1 MSFSLSC
8 LSDKQLKSFKKA
20 HAHYAKSSTRALEP
34 EDLPKALKMVGIR
47 PTDDE
52 VKEML
57 DEIGDAPI
65 DLIEFTI
72 CIYYFLRAADSQE
85 ELINAFK
92 IFDVDK
98 TGKLPASRI
107 REILSSLK
115 HPVSQPLI
123 DELINQL
130 NKDGS
135 NMIDYAE
142 MIRLMRP
149 N

>member
-1 MSFSLSC
+1 MSVPCEC

-20 HAHYAKSSTRALEP
+20 FMHYAKKTDGILKN
-34 EDLPKALKMVGIR
+34 EDFPKALKMVGIR
-47 PTDDE
+47 PTDE
-52 VKEML
+52 EIEEML
-57 DEIGDAPI
+57 DEIGDIPI
-65 DLIEFTI
+65 DIVEFII
-72 CIYYFLRAADSQE
+72 CIYYFLRAADTQE

-92 IFDVDK
+92 IFDTEK
-98 TGKLPASRI
+98 KGKLSVARI
-107 REILSSLK
+107 RDILTSLK

-123 DELINQL
+123 DELVNQL

>member
-1 MSFSLSC
+1 MSVPCEC
-8 LSDKQLKSFKKA
+8 LSDKQIKSFKKA
-20 HAHYAKSSTRALEP
+20 FTHYAKNTGGILDP
-34 EDLPKALKMVGIR
+34 DDFPKALKMVGIR

-52 VKEML
+52 IKEML
-57 DEIGDAPI
+57 EEVGEAQI
-65 DLIEFTI
+65 DIVEFII
-72 CIYYFLRAADSQE
+72 CIYYFLRAADTQE

-92 IFDVDK
+92 IFDTEK
-98 TGKLPASRI
+98 KGKLPVARI

-123 DELINQL
+123 DELVSQL